1 MWIVI
6 YNDEQGNVIEE
17 RFNSSYEAGQFV
29 LTAMSLYNNIHTFKE
44 PFNRED

>member
-1 MWIVI
+1 MWIVV
-6 YNDEQGNVIEE
+6 YNDEHGNVIEE

-29 LTAMSLYNNIHTFKE
+29 LTAMNIYNNIHTFKE